1 MNRIESKYSKTMT
14 TWTIANLLVF
24 FMTLAVNYLGA
35 TGFFNGMDQ
44 SDISSKYRTLIT
56 PSGFAFSIWSV
67 IYILVFATL
76 VYLFIKRKD
85 PRVIK
90 LTQLIS
96 GLFIVSSVFNMGWI
110 VAFSYELV
118 GLSTL
123 FIIGILLSLMAIIH
137 RIYTHQ
143 AQVPSTLAVT
153 AFTLYASWVF
163 IATILNS
170 AIVAVQQGWGGF
182 GISGSVWTI
191 IVLLMAIAF
200 ITGYV
205 MRYKNALFALAPA
218 WAYFG
223 IYSAYSNGTH
233 TPSMAS
239 TIQIVLMFG
248 IAVFI
253 ALIGYTFYKNKYAV
267 LSPAN

>member
-1 MNRIESKYSKTMT
+1 MLSVVKYTKIIKEEYKLNRIESKYSKTMT

-24 FMTLAVNYLGA
+24 FMTLGVNYLGA

-44 SDISSKYRTLIT
+44 SDISSKYQTLIT

-96 GLFIVSSVFNMGWI
+96 GLFILSSLFNMGWI

-137 RIYTHQ
+137 RTYTHQ

-200 ITGYV
+200 ITS
-205 MRYKNALFALAPA
+205 RRKT
-218 WAYFG
+218 
-223 IYSAYSNGTH
+223 TH
-233 TPSMAS
+233 FRGW
-239 TIQIVLMFG
+239 I
-248 IAVFI
+248 
-253 ALIGYTFYKNKYAV
+253 
-267 LSPAN
+267 